1 MRQAAFPLRIFLS
14 LASVILLTA
23 CGDVAYKQGAG
34 PDQLTATK
42 QKCNSQ
48 AKLSYDE
55 CMKAEGW
62 VVYKRDDDNPLMVV
76 TPVADNR
83 EAGGTPYVA
92 AAAVAVPKKD
102 ATGKPIPPNPM
113 DKLNVSSWWK
123 MGGNAD
129 GLKTDT
135 DACVAT
141 LGEAHRYVDGSNLYT
156 RGLVLCLKD
165 KGWSGLQGY

>member
-1 MRQAAFPLRIFLS
+1 MPLTRQAALPLIL
-14 LASVILLTA
+14 VISAALTA
-23 CGDVAYKQGAG
+23 CGEVAYKQGAG
-34 PDQLTATK
+34 ADQLETAK

-48 AKLSYDE
+48 SKTGYDE

-62 VVYKRDDDNPLMVV
+62 SIYKRDDDNPLMVV
-76 TPVADNR
+76 SPVEDNR
-83 EAGGTPYVA
+83 AAASGYVA
-92 AAAVAVPKKD
+92 TAAVAVPKKD
-102 ATGKPIPPNPM
+102 AAGKPIPPNPM

-129 GLKTDT
+129 GLQIDT
-135 DACVAT
+135 DACVEK
-141 LGEAHRYVDGSNLYT
+141 LGPAHKPVDGSNLYT

>member
-1 MRQAAFPLRIFLS
+1 MPLTRRAAFSMLFISATLS
-14 LASVILLTA
+14 G
-23 CGDVAYKQGAG
+23 CGEVAYKQGAG
-34 PDQLTATK
+34 PDQLETAK

-48 AKLSYDE
+48 SKIGYEE

-62 VVYKRDDDNPLMVV
+62 SIYKRDDDNPLMVV
-76 TPVADNR
+76 APVEDNR
-83 EAGGTPYVA
+83 TAASGYVA
-92 AAAVAVPKKD
+92 TAAVAVPKKD
-102 ATGKPIPPNPM
+102 ATGKPIPANPM

-135 DACVAT
+135 DICVAK
-141 LGEAHRYVDGSNLYT
+141 LGDAHKPVDGSNFYT

-165 KGWSGLQGY
+165 KGWNGLQGY